1 MFCKNCG
8 QQVADNASFCPNCG
22 QSVNAQTN
30 NAQQA
35 SAQGNV
41 PPQGNNVPPY
51 SNANAQQAKGAVN
64 QILDTPDH
72 TAEYTQQEINDG
84 KVMNILCYIGILVL
98 IPLFAEKNN
107 RCVRFHVNQGLVLF
121 IFEIIAN
128 IVMTIFSFVPVL
140 GVIVSTLIG
149 LAELAMMIFG
159 IVYVAQNK
167 VKELPLIG
175 HFKWIN

>member
-1 MFCKNCG
+1 M
-8 QQVADNASFCPNCG
+8 
-22 QSVNAQTN
+22 
-30 NAQQA
+30 
-35 SAQGNV
+35 
-41 PPQGNNVPPY
+41 
-51 SNANAQQAKGAVN
+51 N

-107 RCVRFHVNQGLVLF
+107 RCVRFHVNQGFVLF

-159 IVYVAQNK
+159 IVYAAQNK